1 MEIKMLRLILTIIN
15 FEEMVLIFDK
25 QVKHM
30 HRILKQRVERLNE
43 QMLYEMLVDHVGE
56 RYWLEED

>member
-1 MEIKMLRLILTIIN
+1 MLRLILTIIN